1 MGSQYAGTLG
11 LIALAA
17 TVIRSW
23 LNGVDAGTAVV
34 TAVLYLVAF
43 AFLGWLIGSLAT
55 HVVVRSVTDNLNRE
69 LAERE
74 ASKSSTA
81 TVDVR

>member
-1 MGSQYAGTLG
+1 MGSQYAATLG

-23 LNGVDAGTAVV
+23 LNGVDAGTAMV
-34 TAVLYLVAF
+34 TAVLYLAAF
-43 AFLGWLIGSLAT
+43 AFLGWLIGCLAT
-55 HVVVRSVTDNLNRE
+55 HVVVKSVIDSLHRE
-69 LAERE
+69 LEERE

-81 TVDVR
+81 TADGR